1 MSIQTCI
8 HGILMGIVY
17 CTRHLVFLPV
27 STAPC
32 QELFFV
38 IFLCF
43 IRYIVS
49 RLQHL
54 SANKLSLN
62 KVSYNAA
69 ENFRLL

>member
-1 MSIQTCI
+1 
-8 HGILMGIVY
+8 MGIVY
-17 CTRHLVFLPV
+17 HASSRFSP
-27 STAPC
+27 SKYSPC

-43 IRYIVS
+43 IRIIVS

-54 SANKLSLN
+54 SVNKLSLN

-69 ENFRLL
+69 ENFRHL